1 MERDRK
7 DRPDSPAGCNASYIR
22 PGDVG
27 VRGLLDDNMRRTE
40 WALGDVYQLA
50 AGGTAVGTGL
60 NADPDFGVRVSA
72 EIALYTGLPFVSAPN
87 KFAAMGSHDALVGL
101 SAALK
106 TLAVSLFKISN
117 DIRFLACGPRAGIG
131 EIVLPSNEPGSSM
144 MPGKVNPTQC
154 EVLSMVT
161 VQVMANDMAVSMGGA
176 GGYLEMNAYKPLLIY
191 NILHSITLLADSMDS
206 FSRFAVKGM
215 AVDTKKTAWYVEHS
229 LMPVTALSPLIGYD
243 RASDVAR
250 YALTHDVT
258 LRHAA
263 LKLGVI
269 TAEEFDRVIDPSR
282 MVRPGILH

>member
-1 MERDRK
+1 
-7 DRPDSPAGCNASYIR
+7 
-22 PGDVG
+22 
-27 VRGLLDDNMRRTE
+27 MRRPLHSARRCRGT
-40 WALGDVYQLA
+40 WACSTIICTVSNYALGDVYQPA

-87 KFAAMGSHDALVGL
+87 KFAVQGSHDALVGL

-154 EVLSMVT
+154 EVLSMVS

-206 FSRFAVKGM
+206 FARFAVKGM
-215 AVDTKKTAWYVEHS
+215 DGGYKKNSVVRRAFAHAGHGPF
-229 LMPVTALSPLIGYD
+229 PV
-243 RASDVAR
+243 
-250 YALTHDVT
+250 
-258 LRHAA
+258 
-263 LKLGVI
+263 
-269 TAEEFDRVIDPSR
+269 DRV
-282 MVRPGILH
+282 